1 MDAAPFDSVEAAHD
15 QAVKLR
21 LPLLGAALFAIVV
34 AVYSASIA
42 NDFVRYDDFDY
53 IVKNEA
59 LENGLT
65 RQAAK
70 WSFLNVGY
78 AGNYHPLAWISHA
91 LDISLARGLGID
103 YREDAEHR
111 DIGLVTKQDGAF
123 PHLVHAVAVLLHG
136 ANAVLLWWL
145 MMAFAVR
152 KGDREIASPSVA
164 LLAAGCAL
172 FWALHPLRVEVVA
185 WASERKELLS
195 VMFMLLT
202 LIAYERGEE
211 GKSTVRL
218 FSPPRIF
225 FLLALLA
232 KPVAVS
238 LPAVI
243 FAWEWALRRRS
254 FAEALRR
261 VVPMAAMAAAF
272 CVVTMIAQED
282 GLSGARE
289 LTVLQKV
296 LSSVEAPVIY
306 LMQTFWPVELSI
318 DYALPD
324 WSTWPLF
331 AAGVVLLLAMA
342 AAGGWFVWFRAY
354 RRQEP
359 RWLAWCVFA
368 IAWGYVGLLP
378 MLGVVKVGYE
388 PHNDR
393 YTYWIGCGAVFCLFV
408 LLRRYVRF
416 VEPHFRNVCIGTGA
430 VLVVLSVLTFFQCR
444 VWEDSESLFSRIVY
458 KTWNEQFARILAE
471 GIYFKDHSR
480 EAEAEE
486 MLREVLAR
494 KHSPEARAAL
504 ALQLATFG
512 DGSYTVTAEGEKLA
526 FVEARLLAAYALE
539 EEGKGHD
546 WAYAALAFADYREG
560 KYKEAADLMQ
570 KALDCGF
577 KSGFLKVDV
586 AEWRKKAAEQEAKKA
601 AGKDAEKD
609 VQKP

>member
-1 MDAAPFDSVEAAHD
+1 MRV
-15 QAVKLR
+15 R
-21 LPLLGAALFAIVV
+21 LPLLGAAIFAIVA
-34 AVYSASIA
+34 AVYAVSIA

-59 LENGLT
+59 LGNGLT

-70 WSFLNVGY
+70 WSFRNVGY

-111 DIGLVTKQDGAF
+111 DLGLVTKQDGAF

-136 ANAVLLWWL
+136 VNAVLLWWL
-145 MMAFAVR
+145 MLAAARGGGLGTSRPTGDAVV
-152 KGDREIASPSVA
+152 AA
-164 LLAAGCAL
+164 LLAL
-172 FWALHPLRVEVVA
+172 FWAVHPLRVEVVA

-195 VMFMLLT
+195 VSFMLLT
-202 LIAYERGEE
+202 LLAHVRGREWTAYACF
-211 GKSTVRL
+211 VA
-218 FSPPRIF
+218 
-225 FLLALLA
+225 ALLS

-238 LPAVI
+238 LPCVI

-254 FAEALRR
+254 FAEAVRR

-272 CVVTMIAQED
+272 CLVTLIAQEE
-282 GLSGARE
+282 GMSGARD

-296 LSSVEAPVIY
+296 LSSVEAPVVY
-306 LMQTFWPVELSI
+306 LLQTFWPVELSI

-331 AAGVVLLLAMA
+331 ATGVLLLLAMA
-342 AAGGWFVWFRAY
+342 AAGGWFVWLRAQ

-368 IAWGYVGLLP
+368 IAWVYVGLVP
-378 MLGVVKVGYE
+378 MLGIVKVGYE

-408 LLRRYVRF
+408 LVRRYLRF
-416 VEPHFRNVCIGTGA
+416 VEPYFRNVCIGAGA
-430 VLVVLSVLTFFQCR
+430 ALLVLSVLTVFQCR
-444 VWEDSESLFSRIVY
+444 VWKDSESLFSRIVY
-458 KTWNEQFARILAE
+458 RTWNEQFARILAE
-471 GIYFKDHSR
+471 GIYFKDHAR

-512 DGSYTVTAEGEKLA
+512 DGRYTVTAEGEKLA
-526 FVEARLLAAYALE
+526 FVEARLLAGYALE

-560 KYKEAADLMQ
+560 KFKEAADLMQ

-577 KSGFLKVDV
+577 KSGFLKIDVD
-586 AEWRKKAAEQEAKKA
+586 EWRKK
-601 AGKDAEKD
+601 GEKSD
-609 VQKP
+609 VRK